1 MILLRTFAHFLF
13 FTSLFS
19 DLTYLTLS
27 VLSLCDSLLDLYQ
40 RTYDSKPSRQS
51 ILPGS
56 QFFTGLMISLKT
68 SLPTSLLYYFVIL
81 LSMHTDTYF
90 TAIECA
96 VKLALIKMASGTL
109 ETWILSEVASS
120 AKLQIVEVD
129 AWEVVKKGIMHA
141 GERNRVVQ
149 ALKIAKN
156 DMKDEKVTSIAK

>member
-1 MILLRTFAHFLF
+1 
-13 FTSLFS
+13 
-19 DLTYLTLS
+19 
-27 VLSLCDSLLDLYQ
+27 
-40 RTYDSKPSRQS
+40 
-51 ILPGS
+51 
-56 QFFTGLMISLKT
+56 
-68 SLPTSLLYYFVIL
+68 
-81 LSMHTDTYF
+81 MHTDTYF